1 MIISDQNKLLLVSVT
16 HSFEHPDNLSSY
28 VRVDRGETKLLCPRG
43 PHSEVLE
50 QMELLKSTLTRITR
64 GKKNLRRERSK
75 DRNA

>member
-50 QMELLKSTLTRITR
+50 QME
-64 GKKNLRRERSK
+64 
-75 DRNA
+75 